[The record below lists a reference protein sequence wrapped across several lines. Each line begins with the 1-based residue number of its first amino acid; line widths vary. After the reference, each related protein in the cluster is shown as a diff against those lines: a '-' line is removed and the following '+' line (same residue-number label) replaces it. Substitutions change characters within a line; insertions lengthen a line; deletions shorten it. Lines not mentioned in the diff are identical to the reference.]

1 MENYIFDVNYI
12 VYCVFVNYIFDKK
25 SHLVFPLVPGDSL
38 FLNLRTCRGRPGDHI
53 AQGKGPKC
61 CWMEI
66 WLKQVRFW
74 LNSDLVV
81 LVLVI

>member
-25 SHLVFPLVPGDSL
+25 SHLVFSLVPSDSL
-38 FLNLRTCRGRPGDHI
+38 FLDLWTCRRRPGDHI
-53 AQGKGPKC
+53 AQGKGSES

-66 WLKQVRFW
+66 WVKRDCFFKQ
-74 LNSDLVV
+74 
-81 LVLVI
+81 